1 MELFILSEMRKT
13 TINIP
18 ADVYKNLRRI
28 AVEKDTNQTEL
39 LREYI
44 GLGIEKDK
52 KYLKVR

>member
-1 MELFILSEMRKT
+1 MFILAEMKKT
-13 TINIP
+13 TLNLP

-52 KYLKVR
+52 EYLKVRW